1 MLAQGDSFAV
11 IDKIANELPLYF
23 QFRFWPHLTHSALYI
38 LCLPTVGT
46 GSSAALPCWQRY
58 VKTFSVVPASSS
70 PLPTIVEAFAIGNDL
85 SNNAL
90 LNHWGKDGPSH
101 PNNPSNEVMTGSIV
115 EMVLLTLFLPKS
127 SLKREISCAVYIPTY
142 SKI

>member
-1 MLAQGDSFAV
+1 MLAQGDSFAVV

-38 LCLPTVGT
+38 LCLLTVGT
-46 GSSAALPCWQRY
+46 SAALPCWQRY

-90 LNHWGKDGPSH
+90 LNHWGKGVPSH

-115 EMVLLTLFLPKS
+115 EMGLLSLFLPKS
-127 SLKREISCAVYIPTY
+127 SLKREISCAVYVPTY